1 MFVSVPDAPGCP
13 GTFVNYLTEM
23 HQRLQHFRE
32 IAGELVVN
40 AHQAINITTEDK
52 VLCLRCLRTLPRASW
67 MIEIRPTVPALWGP
81 AQQTTHKH
89 ESLVNDYDNY

>member
-23 HQRLQHFRE
+23 HQRLQHFRKTT
-32 IAGELVVN
+32 GELVVN
-40 AHQAINITTEDK
+40 AHQAINIRTEDK
-52 VLCLRCLRTLPRASW
+52 CVVFKMFKNIAESLVAERNT
-67 MIEIRPTVPALWGP
+67 ALWGP
-81 AQQTTHKH
+81 AQQTIHKH